1 MTTQPLSLSRPDG
14 AHRHSASEFRSDF
27 RRPAAALRDYA
38 LRCAGMRSHRAQ
50 VSAWLCATNSSTV
63 EQLFEA
69 LAGRHAESTALLLN
83 EYRRGVAL
91 ASTLLLGAKT
101 VMLASVAR
109 HAPGDTA
116 EEKFQITV
124 DAFLAHALPAVKPS
138 HEFADAQLYWVTLR
152 TVTKLHEAPL
162 CDIEEASFDDVA
174 GADVHADADSY
185 VTAEA
190 VMNWALERGVI
201 VEQDH
206 RALVLRYG
214 GSSARP
220 VREVAAIM
228 GVTENKLES
237 RLRRAMAR
245 LRDAVASDSEDLY
258 RACIDARWA
267 QRDGADGTAAV
278 IKNGA
283 AA

>member
-1 MTTQPLSLSRPDG
+1 MTTQPQYLPRPKG
-14 AHRHSASEFRSDF
+14 AHQYSASDIRSDF
-27 RRPAAALRDYA
+27 RHPAVALRDYA

-50 VSAWLCATNSSTV
+50 ISAWLCATNAATV
-63 EQLFEA
+63 EHLFEA
-69 LAGRHAESTALLLN
+69 LAGRNAESTALLLS

-91 ASTLLLGAKT
+91 ATTLLLGAKT

-124 DAFLAHALPAVKPS
+124 DAFLGHALPAVKPS
-138 HEFADAQLYWVTLR
+138 HEYADAQLYWVTLR

-162 CDIEEASFDDVA
+162 CDTEEASFDDVA

-185 VTAEA
+185 VTADA

-245 LRDAVASDSEDLY
+245 LRDAVASDSDDLY
-258 RACIDARWA
+258 RACVDARWA
-267 QRDGADGTAAV
+267 DHDGAGRTASV
-278 IKNGA
+278 GKNGA